1 MRNIRN
7 RCLAVVTGV
16 VLPAALVACG
26 VFEGSDPVTLDVDVP
41 DEWQVPAGGD
51 IDDEGMGW
59 LDAFGDPTLT
69 SLVAEAQ
76 ANNRDLQ
83 VASGGV
89 DRTWA
94 LAEQAG
100 AALLPSVAATAGA
113 TETDA
118 SEGGGTTGLTAGLQV
133 SWELD
138 LWGRMRAAR
147 SAAATSAQA
156 SEADYRHAQ
165 QSVAAAVA
173 RAYFLGV
180 EARLQQTAAADIVR
194 ALAQTIDIVTAQYRE
209 GLASA
214 QDLALARSDL
224 ASARERLAAVEG
236 GGRDA
241 IRALELLVGRYP
253 AADLE
258 VPDTLPSPPPLP
270 PAGLPAGL
278 LERRPDLV
286 AAERRVAAATDSLHE
301 ARVARLP
308 AVSLTATGGG
318 ASNALANLLNPANLA
333 WQATSQLLAPLFDG
347 GVGQARVEVA
357 TAAREQAVAAYAQA
371 ALTAFAE
378 VEQTLDHGTVLAIR
392 EASLV
397 TALQEAE
404 EALRLAELR
413 LREGEIALLDVLTVR
428 RRVIG
433 ARTSLLTLQRERL
446 TQYVNLNLA
455 LGGDW
460 QSANSV
466 TP

>member
-1 MRNIRN
+1 MHNLRNQ
-7 RCLAVVTGV
+7 CLAVVAGF
-16 VLPAALVACG
+16 VLPAILGACAMFQG
-26 VFEGSDPVTLDVDVP
+26 GDPVTTDAAAP
-41 DEWQVPAGGD
+41 AEWQTPAAVGAVS
-51 IDDEGMGW
+51 MGW
-59 LDAFGDPTLT
+59 LDAFGDATLT
-69 SLVAEAQ
+69 SLVVEAQ

-83 VASGGV
+83 AAAGGV
-89 DRTWA
+89 DQAWA
-94 LAEQAG
+94 LARQAG
-100 AALLPSVAATAGA
+100 AALLPGVNATAGV
-113 TETDA
+113 TETGA
-118 SEGGGTTGLTAGLQV
+118 SEGGSTTGLQAGLQV
-133 SWELD
+133 SWEVD
-138 LWGRMRAAR
+138 LWGRIHAGR
-147 SAAATSAQA
+147 SAATASAQA
-156 SEADYRHAQ
+156 AEADYRHAQ

-180 EARLQQTAAADIVR
+180 EARLQQAAAADIVT
-194 ALAQTIDIVTAQYRE
+194 ALTQTIDIVTAQYRE

-224 ASARERLAAVEG
+224 AAARERLAAVEG

-258 VPDTLPSPPPLP
+258 VPDTMPSPPPLP

-278 LERRPDLV
+278 LERRPDLI

-318 ASNALANLLNPANLA
+318 ASNALADLLNPANLA

-347 GVGQARVEVA
+347 GARQARVEAAAA
-357 TAAREQAVAAYAQA
+357 TRDQAVAAYAQA

-378 VEQTLDHGTVLAIR
+378 VEETLDHGAVLAVR
-392 EASLV
+392 EASLT
-397 TALQEAE
+397 TALREAE

-428 RRVIG
+428 QRVIG
-433 ARTSLLTLQRERL
+433 ARTNLLALQRERL

-460 QSANSV
+460 QAAGRPEPS
-466 TP
+466 

>member
-1 MRNIRN
+1 MRAIRSK
-7 RCLAVVTGV
+7 CLAVIVGCA
-16 VLPAALVACG
+16 LPAILGACAALW
-26 VFEGSDPVTLDVDVP
+26 ESDPVRTEVAAP
-41 DEWQVPAGGD
+41 AEWQTPTDAGAVRT
-51 IDDEGMGW
+51 GW
-59 LDAFGDPTLT
+59 LDAFGDPTLAN
-69 SLVAEAQ
+69 LVAEAQ

-83 VASGGV
+83 AAAGGV
-89 DRTWA
+89 DQAWA
-94 LAEQAG
+94 LAGQAG
-100 AALLPSVAATAGA
+100 AALLPSVNAAVGTADTG
-113 TETDA
+113 T
-118 SEGGGTTGLTAGLQV
+118 SEGSGAVGLQAGLQV
-133 SWELD
+133 SWEVD
-138 LWGRMRAAR
+138 LWGRLRAGR
-147 SAAATSAQA
+147 SAAVASAQA
-156 SEADYRHAQ
+156 AEADYLHAR

-180 EARLQQTAAADIVR
+180 EARLQQAAAADIVA
-194 ALAQTIDIVTAQYRE
+194 ALTQIIGIVTVQYRE

-224 ASARERLAAVEG
+224 AVARERLAAVEG

-278 LERRPDLV
+278 LERRPDLI
-286 AAERRVAAATDSLHE
+286 AAERRIAAATNSLNE

-318 ASNALANLLNPANLA
+318 ASSALTDLLNPANLA

-347 GVGQARVEVA
+347 GARQARVEA
-357 TAAREQAVAAYAQA
+357 AAAARDQAASAYAQA

-378 VEQTLDHGTVLAIR
+378 VEETLDRGTVLAVR
-392 EASLV
+392 EASLA
-397 TALQEAE
+397 TALREAE

-413 LREGEIALLDVLTVR
+413 LREGEIALLDVLSVR
-428 RRVIG
+428 QRVIG
-433 ARTSLLTLQRERL
+433 ARTSLLTLRRERL

-460 QSANSV
+460 RAAAGG
-466 TP
+466 TL

>member
-1 MRNIRN
+1 
-7 RCLAVVTGV
+7 
-16 VLPAALVACG
+16 
-26 VFEGSDPVTLDVDVP
+26 
-41 DEWQVPAGGD
+41 
-51 IDDEGMGW
+51 
-59 LDAFGDPTLT
+59 
-69 SLVAEAQ
+69 
-76 ANNRDLQ
+76 LQ
-83 VASGGV
+83 
-89 DRTWA
+89 
-94 LAEQAG
+94 
-100 AALLPSVAATAGA
+100 
-113 TETDA
+113 
-118 SEGGGTTGLTAGLQV
+118 AGLQV

-138 LWGRMRAAR
+138 LWGRIRAGR
-147 SAAATSAQA
+147 SAATASAQA
-156 SEADYRHAQ
+156 AEADYRHAQ

-180 EARLQQTAAADIVR
+180 EARLQQAAAADIVT
-194 ALAQTIDIVTAQYRE
+194 ALTQTIDIVTAQYRE

-224 ASARERLAAVEG
+224 AAARERLAAVEG

-241 IRALELLVGRYP
+241 IRALELLLGRYP

-258 VPDTLPSPPPLP
+258 VPDTMPSPPPLP

-278 LERRPDLV
+278 LERRPDLI

-318 ASNALANLLNPANLA
+318 ASNALVDLLNPANLA

-347 GVGQARVEVA
+347 GARQARAEAAVA
-357 TAAREQAVAAYAQA
+357 TLDQAVAAYAQA
-371 ALTAFAE
+371 ALSAFAE
-378 VEQTLDHGTVLAIR
+378 VEEALDRGAVLAAR
-392 EASLV
+392 EASLT
-397 TALQEAE
+397 TALREAE

-428 RRVIG
+428 QRVIS
-433 ARTSLLTLQRERL
+433 ARTNLLTLQRERL

-460 QSANSV
+460 QATARPEPS
-466 TP
+466 